1 MLITMKTMRLIL
13 ALLVLPGLAL
23 ANLKAAKEI
32 PFIYLSQDQVLYITV
47 IDNVYDEGNVAD
59 RFYDIEET
67 LIEVLDL
74 AEFPMAYKI
83 VRFGARVPKDQPEM
97 QLFVHKWGSNGLGE
111 IEVRLNASLKETSL
125 GRSRNKLGYFRYADG
140 GFPMM
145 SQTRTTAKYN
155 EVLRMALIKL
165 IGELNDHFELEFDD
179 SGLGGTSLP
188 SSLGTPVPDQ

>member
-1 MLITMKTMRLIL
+1 MLMTMKTMRLIL
-13 ALLVLPGLAL
+13 ALLVLPGLAP

-111 IEVRLNASLKETSL
+111 NWRA
-125 GRSRNKLGYFRYADG
+125 RSWG
-140 GFPMM
+140 G
-145 SQTRTTAKYN
+145 
-155 EVLRMALIKL
+155 
-165 IGELNDHFELEFDD
+165 D
-179 SGLGGTSLP
+179 SR
-188 SSLGTPVPDQ
+188 D